1 MPSGTTPSTRRTS
14 AFTGLYTYAEFGL
27 CIAGFL
33 PVMGLSH
40 LRHRGDPTQRMPGRW
55 MRRLGRTASS
65 LTPLWKFSVEGTPP
79 ADIDRTAYVV
89 VANHESQA
97 DPFLLSFLPWDM
109 RWVAKQ
115 ELYDQPV
122 IGLAMR
128 FAGDIPVRRGD
139 GESVRAMMNEGE
151 RALRAGISIMM
162 FPEGTRTDD
171 GKLLPFKE
179 GAFDLAIAAGVGV
192 LPVAIHGT
200 RDCRPKHS
208 KWFGEARATARILDV
223 IPPRAAAPGAATEL
237 AKEARERIQAGLD
250 ELRSA
255 RP

>member
-1 MPSGTTPSTRRTS
+1 MPRAAKPS
-14 AFTGLYTYAEFGL
+14 ALTGLYTYAEFGL

-33 PVMGLSH
+33 PLMGLSH

-65 LTPLWKFSVEGTPP
+65 LTPLWTFSVDGAPP
-79 ADIDRTAYVV
+79 ADIESTPYVV

-139 GESVRAMMNEGE
+139 GESVRAMMAEAE

-162 FPEGTRTDD
+162 FPEGTRTLD
-171 GKLLPFKE
+171 GTLGPFKD

-208 KWFGEARATARILDV
+208 KWFGEAHATALVLDA
-223 IPPRAAAPGAATEL
+223 IPPRPAGPGAAAEL
-237 AKEARERIQAGLD
+237 GAEARARIQTGLD
-250 ELRSA
+250 RLRS
-255 RP
+255 RV